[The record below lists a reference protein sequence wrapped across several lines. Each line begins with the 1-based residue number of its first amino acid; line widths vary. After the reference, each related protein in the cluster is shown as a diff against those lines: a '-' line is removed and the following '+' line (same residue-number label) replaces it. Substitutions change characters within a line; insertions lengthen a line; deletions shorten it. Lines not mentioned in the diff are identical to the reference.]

1 VAVLSPLAYILVLQA
16 LQLAPVS
23 IVAPGREASVVLV
36 GLAGW
41 LLFKEPH
48 PARRLAGAAI
58 VLVGVGLL
66 AASR

>member
-1 VAVLSPLAYILVLQA
+1 MKRWY
-16 LQLAPVS
+16 
-23 IVAPGREASVVLV
+23 GKFF
-36 GLAGW
+36 GLIAGW
-41 LLFKEPH
+41 LLFREPH